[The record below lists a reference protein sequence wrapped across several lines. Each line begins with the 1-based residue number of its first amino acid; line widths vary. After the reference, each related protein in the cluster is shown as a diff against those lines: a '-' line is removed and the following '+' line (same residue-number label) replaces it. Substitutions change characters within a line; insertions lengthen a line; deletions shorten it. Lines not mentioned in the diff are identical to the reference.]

1 MTDTLTAPDAHV
13 TSTALRITAIG
24 GLVGGCALLV
34 DTITITVVNRS
45 FGVLDDALFLLG
57 LAALVICTV
66 ALAVALS
73 ARAHGPARVG
83 LGVLVL
89 VATLAVVFG
98 LASVM
103 DTMGHH
109 VFSSANVGLHG
120 EWSFFTVGV
129 CLLAIAAWAGRRT
142 RATATLPTSTPTA

>member
-1 MTDTLTAPDAHV
+1 MTDILTAPGAHLTG
-13 TSTALRITAIG
+13 TSLRITAIG

-34 DTITITVVNRS
+34 DTITITVINRS
-45 FGVLDDALFLLG
+45 FGALDDALFFLG
-57 LAALVICTV
+57 LAGLLVCTT

-83 LGVLVL
+83 LGLLVL

-98 LASVM
+98 LATVM
-103 DTMGHH
+103 DTIGHH
-109 VFSSANVGLHG
+109 VFSSANIGLHG

-129 CLLAIAAWAGRRT
+129 CLMAIAGWAGRRA
-142 RATATLPTSTPTA
+142 RETAPALAPGQTG